1 MRTIALTNE
10 ILPLVIRAIET
21 GDSSLLEEAADM
33 LRPNMTE
40 WLDAETNELIENL
53 DSLITVASELCD
65 RYETSLEED
74 FSDLDE

>member
-40 WLDAETNELIENL
+40 WLDTETNELIENL
-53 DSLITVASELCD
+53 DSLITVASEM
-65 RYETSLEED
+65 
-74 FSDLDE
+74 SDS

>member
-10 ILPLVIRAIET
+10 ILSLVIRSIET
-21 GDSSLLEEAADM
+21 GDSSLLEEATDM

-53 DSLITVASELCD
+53 DSLITVASEMSD
-65 RYETSLEED
+65 R
-74 FSDLDE
+74 

>member
-21 GDSSLLEEAADM
+21 RDSSLVEEATDM

>member
-40 WLDAETNELIENL
+40 WLDTETNELIENL
-53 DSLITVASELCD
+53 DSLITVASEMSD
-65 RYETSLEED
+65 R
-74 FSDLDE
+74 

>member
-21 GDSSLLEEAADM
+21 RDSSLVEEATDM

-53 DSLITVASELCD
+53 DSLITVASEMCD
-65 RYETSLEED
+65 RYQTSLEKD
-74 FSDLDE
+74 FG

>member
-40 WLDAETNELIENL
+40 WLDTETNELIENL
-53 DSLITVASELCD
+53 DSLITVESEMSD
-65 RYETSLEED
+65 R
-74 FSDLDE
+74 

>member
-33 LRPNMTE
+33 LRPNMIE
-40 WLDAETNELIENL
+40 WLDTETNELIENL
-53 DSLITVASELCD
+53 DSLITVASEMID
-65 RYETSLEED
+65 R
-74 FSDLDE
+74 

>member
-21 GDSSLLEEAADM
+21 GDSSLLEEATDM

-53 DSLITVASELCD
+53 DSLITVASEMSD
-65 RYETSLEED
+65 R
-74 FSDLDE
+74 

>member
-21 GDSSLLEEAADM
+21 RDSSLLEEATDM

-53 DSLITVASELCD
+53 DSLITVASEMSD
-65 RYETSLEED
+65 R
-74 FSDLDE
+74 